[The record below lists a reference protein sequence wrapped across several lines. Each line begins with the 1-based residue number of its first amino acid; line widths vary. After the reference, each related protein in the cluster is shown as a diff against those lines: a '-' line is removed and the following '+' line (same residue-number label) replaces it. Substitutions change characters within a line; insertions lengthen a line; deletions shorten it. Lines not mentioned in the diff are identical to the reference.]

1 MLPIK
6 ALALDDEPLALR
18 VLANH
23 AAKIPFLEW
32 AHQTTNAVDALMRI
46 QQGDI
51 QLLFLDIQMPDLT
64 GIQFMQLIKG
74 QSCKV
79 ILTTAYAQYAL
90 EGYEYDVI
98 DYLLKPISFDR
109 FLKSVQ
115 KAQQL
120 LQVMPLSAPPITIDN
135 QLVTPID
142 PIPMTQDFIFIKTE
156 YRLQRVQHS
165 DILFIEGGKDYS
177 TIHTLKERI
186 LSLTSL
192 TKLQEMLPT
201 PPFLRVHK
209 SWLVA
214 VNKIDSVERQRIFMG
229 KTIIP
234 IGDTYKDAF
243 MKVVGGDW

>member
-1 MLPIK
+1 MIPIK

-18 VLANH
+18 VLESH
-23 AAKIPFLEW
+23 AAKIPFLEL
-32 AHQTTNAVDALMRI
+32 AHKTTNAVEALMRI

-51 QLLFLDIQMPDLT
+51 RLLFLDIQMPDLT
-64 GIQFMQLIKG
+64 GMQFMQLIKG
-74 QSCKV
+74 QNCKV

-115 KAQQL
+115 KAQQN
-120 LQVMPLSAPPITIDN
+120 LQILPTLFQPVMVDN
-135 QLVTPID
+135 QSVALAD
-142 PIPMTQDFIFIKTE
+142 APMVQDFIFIKTE
-156 YRLQRVQHS
+156 YKLQRVQHN
-165 DILFIEGGKDYS
+165 DILFIEGGKDYI

-192 TKLQEMLPT
+192 SKLQEMLPN

-214 VNKIDSVERQRIFMG
+214 VNKIDSVERQRIFIG

-243 MKVVGGDW
+243 MKVVGGDA